1 MLEHA
6 RSYLP
11 NQKTNMHPNDIAAAL
26 AEFPLAILLPVQWG
40 DQDAFLHVNNT
51 VYFRWCESARIEYLD
66 KLGLA
71 DRMRTEG
78 IGPILAAIS
87 CNYRSPVTYPDRVQ
101 VGARITRLGR
111 SSLTMEHVVYSE
123 EQRQIVADATSTL
136 VVFDYNRQASHPI
149 PEEVRAAIQ
158 RMEGRQL

>member
-1 MLEHA
+1 MLPA
-6 RSYLP
+6 
-11 NQKTNMHPNDIAAAL
+11 DVAA
-26 AEFPLAILLPVQWG
+26 PLADFPVVILVPVQWG

-66 KLGLA
+66 KLALA

-87 CNYRSPVTYPDRVQ
+87 CNYRSPVTYPDQVQ

-111 SSLTMEHVVYSE
+111 SSLTMEHIVYSE
-123 EQRQIVADATSTL
+123 EQRQVVADSTSTL

-149 PEEVRAAIQ
+149 PDNVRAAIQ
-158 RMEGRQL
+158 RIEGREL

>member
-1 MLEHA
+1 
-6 RSYLP
+6 
-11 NQKTNMHPNDIAAAL
+11 MHSTDVAA
-26 AEFPLAILLPVQWG
+26 PLADFPVVILLPVQWG

-71 DRMRTEG
+71 DRVRTQG

-101 VGARITRLGR
+101 VAARITRLGR

-123 EQRQIVADATSTL
+123 DQQRVVADSLSTL

-149 PEEVRAAIQ
+149 PEDVRAAIE
-158 RMEGRQL
+158 RMEGGKL